1 MALVFRATP
10 GMIDDINGFPLFSG
24 ARQRRGRG
32 EDQEEKEKVV
42 FRRRGGRDNG
52 ESNSKRIMHI

>member
-1 MALVFRATP
+1 
-10 GMIDDINGFPLFSG
+10 MIDDINGFPLFSG

-42 FRRRGGRDNG
+42 FRRRGGRDSG